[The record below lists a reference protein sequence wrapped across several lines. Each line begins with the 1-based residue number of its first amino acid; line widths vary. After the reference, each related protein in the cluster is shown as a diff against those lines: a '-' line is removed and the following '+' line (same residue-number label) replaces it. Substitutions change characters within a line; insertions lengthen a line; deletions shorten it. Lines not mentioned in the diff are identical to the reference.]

1 MPDDGLRIIDRGVM
15 VAGQE
20 GTDRAVL
27 TFPTV
32 TVLDVDRLVAT
43 FRAGS
48 TKDGDDEDV
57 FLVRS
62 SDGGQTWSEPERAF
76 PAWIVDDVRGTG
88 KVVYLTPLG
97 DGRVVAAAL
106 WIDREAHPGRP
117 LFDPDTEGCLPMA
130 VLLSESVDGC
140 RTWSSWTRV
149 ELPDDVGP
157 PSLTSPLLRFH
168 DGSLGLSIETNK
180 TYEDAGPWPQR
191 AVLVRSVDGGLT
203 WSAPS
208 VIAVDPTGRR
218 FNWDLRIAV
227 GPDGACASFAWTYDT
242 QPGEFLAIHRR
253 VSLDHGRGWS
263 DREALGIR
271 DQPARPAVLGD
282 GRVVLAYV
290 DRFGSGTV
298 RAVAAPA
305 LAARFAVDTPV
316 EIHRQERRSEA
327 VPSGSDETG
336 LGALSSPWSFGLP
349 FACALPDGDVLVV
362 HYAGDESTTDIHWVR
377 LRLPE

>member
-227 GPDGACASFAWTYDT
+227 GPDGTCASFAWTYDT
-242 QPGEFLAIHRR
+242 QTGEFLDIHRR

-263 DREALGIR
+263 DPEALGIR